1 MAPIRQAQETQWF
14 QAMPKKSR
22 KLKIRAFSGVNVT
35 VSLDRMGRV
44 SLYVLAA
51 LRWRQFPSTHCPG
64 KYLQGFEAEPNQEA
78 SMEAKGTFAAIYWPP
93 HNFAFCPLI

>member
-22 KLKIRAFSGVNVT
+22 KLKIRAFSGVNVC
-35 VSLDRMGRV
+35 DC
-44 SLYVLAA
+44 VLAA

-78 SMEAKGTFAAIYWPP
+78 SMEAKGTFAAIYWAP